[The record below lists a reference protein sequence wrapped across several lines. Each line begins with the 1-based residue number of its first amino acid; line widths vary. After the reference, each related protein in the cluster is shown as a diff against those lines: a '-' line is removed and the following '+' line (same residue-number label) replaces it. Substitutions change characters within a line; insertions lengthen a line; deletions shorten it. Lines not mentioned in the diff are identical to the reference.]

1 MDHNFIRNFSI
12 IAHIDHGKSTL
23 ADRLLEITHTVGQR
37 DMQEQFLD
45 SNPISRER
53 GITIKL
59 APVRMK
65 YTYQDQEYILNLID
79 TPGHVD
85 FSYEVSRALAACEG
99 AILLVDA
106 VSGIQAQ
113 TLTVYRQAKA
123 QNLLIIPVLN
133 KVDLPGARIED
144 VKLDLVEAF
153 GFSEEE
159 ILQVSAKNGL
169 GVEELI
175 KQVIERIPAPSGK
188 LAAYGLQVSG
198 IDNENLQSE
207 TCNLSPLR
215 ALVFDSHFDQHRGVV
230 ADVRI
235 FSGTARMGEKMV
247 LMANNKQFLP
257 LDLGF
262 YTPKE
267 NPQKEM
273 QMGEAGYIATALKS
287 LSEVK
292 VGDTITNVNNLT
304 KTPLPGYKEPKPMV
318 FLGIYPTDN
327 DAFPDLVKALDKLH
341 LNDASFVYS
350 PDFSASL
357 GKGFRVGFAGLLHAE
372 IVQERLEREFNLDLI
387 ASVPN
392 VAYQYKLQGQMHEV
406 ETARDLPD
414 QVEAIFEP
422 WLSVEVFTPQEFL
435 GGIMELFDGRRGVF
449 INMKYLSD
457 GVVLS
462 YELPMAELITDFF
475 DRIKSVSSGFAS
487 LDYEYIGNKEVDA
500 VRMDILI
507 HHERVDAL
515 SQIVVKKHAQKI
527 GQLITKKL
535 KEAIPRQM
543 FEIRIQAALGGTII
557 ASESVK
563 AFRKDVTAKLYGGDV
578 TRRMKL
584 LEKQKK
590 GKKRMKQF
598 GKVSIPQEA
607 FLAVMK
613 RE

>member
-1 MDHNFIRNFSI
+1 MDQKHIRNFSI

-37 DMQEQFLD
+37 DMQAQFLD

-59 APVRMK
+59 APVRMQ
-65 YTYQDQEYILNLID
+65 YQYQGQQYILNLID

-99 AILLVDA
+99 AVLLVDA

-123 QNLLIIPVLN
+123 QNLTIIPVLN
-133 KVDLPGARIED
+133 KVDLPGARVED
-144 VKLDLVEAF
+144 IKLDLVETF
-153 GFSEEE
+153 GFGEEQ
-159 ILQVSAKNGL
+159 ILTVSAKNGE
-169 GVEELI
+169 GVDKLLAEI
-175 KQVIERIPAPSGK
+175 IEKIPSPKNKADDDQR
-188 LAAYGLQVSG
+188 LQ
-198 IDNENLQSE
+198 
-207 TCNLSPLR
+207 
-215 ALVFDSHFDQHRGVV
+215 ALVFDSRFDQHRGVI

-235 FSGTARMGEKMV
+235 FSGTAKIGDKMV

-257 LDLGF
+257 LELGF

-267 NPQKEM
+267 NTQ
-273 QMGEAGYIATALKS
+273 QQLVTGEAGFICTSLKS

-292 VGDTITNVNNLT
+292 VGDTLT
-304 KTPLPGYKEPKPMV
+304 TVLSPSQSPLPGYKEPKPMV

-327 DAFPDLVKALDKLH
+327 DSYPDLIKALDKLH

-357 GKGFRVGFAGLLHAE
+357 GKGFRMGFAGLLHTE

-392 VAYQYKLQGQMHEV
+392 VAYQYQLHGQIHEV

-414 QVEAIFEP
+414 QVEIIYEP

-435 GGIMELFDGRRGVF
+435 GGIMELFDERRGIF
-449 INMKYLSD
+449 LNMKYLSD

-475 DRIKSVSSGFAS
+475 DRIKSVSSGYAS
-487 LDYEYIGNKEVDA
+487 LDYEFIGNKPVDA
-500 VRMDILI
+500 VRLDILI
-507 HHERVDAL
+507 HYERVDAL
-515 SQIVVKKHAQKI
+515 SQIVVRKQAQKI
-527 GQLITKKL
+527 GQIATKKL

-543 FEIRIQAALGGTII
+543 FEIRIQAAIGGTIV

-563 AFRKDVTAKLYGGDV
+563 AYRKDVTAKLYGGDV

-584 LEKQKK
+584 LNKQKK

-598 GKVSIPQEA
+598 GKVQIPQEA

>member
-1 MDHNFIRNFSI
+1 MQKIRNFSI

-23 ADRLLEITHTVGQR
+23 ADRLLEVTKTVEQR

-65 YTYQDQEYILNLID
+65 WNYNGEEYILNLID

-99 AILLVDA
+99 AVLLVDS

-113 TLTVYRQAKA
+113 TLTVFRQAKA
-123 QNLLIIPVLN
+123 QGLVIIPVLN
-133 KVDLPGARIED
+133 KIDLPGARVDD
-144 VKLDLVEAF
+144 VTLDMAETF
-153 GFSEEE
+153 GFEESE
-159 ILQVSAKNGL
+159 ILHISAKSGFGIDN
-169 GVEELI
+169 LI
-175 KQVIERIPAPSGK
+175 SQIIEHIPAPMQPSTNF
-188 LAAYGLQVSG
+188 QTIS
-198 IDNENLQSE
+198 NQQ
-207 TCNLSPLR
+207 PLR
-215 ALVFDSHFDQHRGVV
+215 ALVFDSRFDQHRGVV

-235 FSGTARMGEKMV
+235 FSGIARMGEKMV
-247 LMANNKQFLP
+247 LMANGKEFLP

-267 NPQKEM
+267 NPQL
-273 QMGEAGYIATALKS
+273 QMHAGEAGFICTALKS

-292 VGDTITNVNNLT
+292 VGDTITTVQNYAQ
-304 KTPLPGYKEPKPMV
+304 TPLPGYKEPKPMV
-318 FLGIYPTDN
+318 FLGIYPTEN
-327 DAFPDLVKALDKLH
+327 DAYPELVKALDKLH

-357 GKGFRVGFAGLLHAE
+357 GKGFRMGFAGLLHAE

-392 VAYQYKLQGQMHEV
+392 VAYQYSLHDQIHEV

-414 QVEAIFEP
+414 QVDAIFEP
-422 WLSVEVFTPQEFL
+422 WLSVEVFTPKEYL
-435 GGIMELFDGRRGVF
+435 GGIMELFDNRRGIF
-449 INMKYLSD
+449 LNMKYLSD

-475 DRIKSVSSGFAS
+475 DRIKSVSSGYAS
-487 LDYEYIGNKEVDA
+487 LDYEFTEMKQVDA
-500 VRMDILI
+500 VRLDILI

-515 SQIVVKKHAQKI
+515 SQIVVKKDAQKV
-527 GQLITKKL
+527 GQLVTKKL

-543 FEIRIQAALGGTII
+543 FEVRIQAAIGGTII
-557 ASESVK
+557 ASEVVK

-584 LEKQKK
+584 LDKQKK

>member
-1 MDHNFIRNFSI
+1 MDQKHIRNFSI

-37 DMQEQFLD
+37 DMQAQFLD

-59 APVRMK
+59 APVRMQ
-65 YTYQDQEYILNLID
+65 YQYQEQQYILNLID

-123 QNLLIIPVLN
+123 QNLTIIPVLN
-133 KVDLPGARIED
+133 KVDLPGARVEG
-144 VKLDLVEAF
+144 VKLDLAETF
-153 GFSEEE
+153 GFGEEQ
-159 ILQVSAKNGL
+159 IMTVSAKNGE
-169 GVEELI
+169 GVDKLLAEI
-175 KQVIERIPAPSGK
+175 IEKIPSPKNKADDNQ
-188 LAAYGLQVSG
+188 GLQ
-198 IDNENLQSE
+198 
-207 TCNLSPLR
+207 
-215 ALVFDSHFDQHRGVV
+215 ALVFDSRFDQHRGVI

-235 FSGTARMGEKMV
+235 FSGTAKIRDKMV

-257 LDLGF
+257 LELGF
-262 YTPKE
+262 YIPKE
-267 NPQKEM
+267 NTQQQLEA
-273 QMGEAGYIATALKS
+273 GEAGFICTSLKS

-292 VGDTITNVNNLT
+292 VGDTITTVLSPSHS
-304 KTPLPGYKEPKPMV
+304 PLPGYKEPKPMV

-327 DAFPDLVKALDKLH
+327 DSYPDLIKALDKLH

-357 GKGFRVGFAGLLHAE
+357 GKGFRMGFAGLLHAE

-392 VAYQYKLQGQMHEV
+392 VAYQYQLHGQIHEV

-414 QVEAIFEP
+414 QVETIYEP
-422 WLSVEVFTPQEFL
+422 WLSVEVFTPQDFL
-435 GGIMELFDGRRGVF
+435 GGIMELFDERRGIF
-449 INMKYLSD
+449 LNMKYLSD

-475 DRIKSVSSGFAS
+475 DRIKSVSSGYAS
-487 LDYEYIGNKEVDA
+487 LDYEFIGNKPVDA
-500 VRMDILI
+500 VRLDILI
-507 HHERVDAL
+507 HYERVDAL
-515 SQIVVKKHAQKI
+515 SQIVVRKQAQKI
-527 GQLITKKL
+527 GQIVTKKL

-543 FEIRIQAALGGTII
+543 FEIRIQAAIGGTIV

-563 AFRKDVTAKLYGGDV
+563 AYRKDVTAKLYGGDV

-584 LEKQKK
+584 LNKQKK

-598 GKVSIPQEA
+598 GKVQIPQEA

>member
-1 MDHNFIRNFSI
+1 MDQKYIRNFSI

-23 ADRLLEITHTVGQR
+23 ADRLLEITRTVGQR
-37 DMQEQFLD
+37 DMQAQFLD

-65 YTYQDQEYILNLID
+65 YVNQDQEYILNLID

-99 AILLVDA
+99 AVLLVDA

-123 QNLLIIPVLN
+123 QNLVIIPVLN
-133 KVDLPGARIED
+133 KVDLPGARSED
-144 VKLDLVEAF
+144 VKLDLVETF
-153 GFSEEE
+153 GFDEAE
-159 ILQVSAKNGL
+159 ILSVSAKTGR

-175 KQVIERIPAPSGK
+175 RKIIDKIPPPEINDSQGD
-188 LAAYGLQVSG
+188 S
-198 IDNENLQSE
+198 
-207 TCNLSPLR
+207 LR

-235 FSGTARMGEKMV
+235 FDGVAKMGEKML

-257 LDLGF
+257 LELGF

-267 NPQKEM
+267 NPQKELNA
-273 QMGEAGYIATALKS
+273 GEAGFICTSLKS

-292 VGDTITNVNNLT
+292 VGDSITTVIHPANSA
-304 KTPLPGYKEPKPMV
+304 LPGYKEPKPMV

-327 DAFPDLVKALDKLH
+327 DSYPDLVKALDKLH
-341 LNDASFVYS
+341 LNDASFIYS

-357 GKGFRVGFAGLLHAE
+357 GKGFRMGFAGLLHAE

-392 VAYQYKLQGQMHEV
+392 VAYQYQLHNQIHEV

-414 QVEAIFEP
+414 QVDTIFEP
-422 WLSVEVFTPQEFL
+422 WLTVEVFTPQEFL
-435 GGIMELFDGRRGVF
+435 GGIMELFDERRGVF

-475 DRIKSVSSGFAS
+475 DRIKSVSSGYAS
-487 LDYEYIGNKEVDA
+487 LDYEFIGNKPVDA
-500 VRMDILI
+500 VRLDILI
-507 HHERVDAL
+507 HHDRVDAL
-515 SQIVVKKHAQKI
+515 SQIVVKKDAQKI
-527 GQLITKKL
+527 GQLVTKKL

-543 FEIRIQAALGGTII
+543 FEVRIQAAIGGTII
-557 ASESVK
+557 ASEAVK

-598 GKVSIPQEA
+598 GKVTIPQEA

>member
-23 ADRLLEITHTVGQR
+23 ADRLLEITNTVGQR

-65 YTYQDQEYILNLID
+65 YSYLGNEYILNLID

-113 TLTVYRQAKA
+113 TLTVYRQAKH
-123 QNLLIIPVLN
+123 QNLKVIPVLN
-133 KVDLPGARIED
+133 KIDMPGARIDD
-144 VKLDLVEAF
+144 VTLDLVETF
-153 GFSEEE
+153 GFKENE
-159 ILQVSAKNGL
+159 ILQISAKNGL

-188 LAAYGLQVSG
+188 LTAYSLQVSG
-198 IDNENLQSE
+198 IDNKNLSPV
-207 TCNLSPLR
+207 TCHPSPLR
-215 ALVFDSHFDQHRGVV
+215 ALVFDSHFDKHRGVV
-230 ADVRI
+230 ADVRV
-235 FSGTARMGEKMV
+235 FSGTASMGEKMV
-247 LMANNKQFLP
+247 LMANDKQFLP
-257 LDLGF
+257 IELGF

-267 NPQKEM
+267 RPQQSLSE
-273 QMGEAGYIATALKS
+273 GEAGYIATSLKS

-292 VGDTITNVNNLT
+292 VGDTITTFAKSALS
-304 KTPLPGYKEPKPMV
+304 PLPGYKEPKPMV

-327 DAFPDLVKALDKLH
+327 DSFPDLVKALDKLH
-341 LNDASFVYS
+341 LNDASFVYF

-357 GKGFRVGFAGLLHAE
+357 GKGFRIGFAGLLHAE

-392 VAYQYKLQGQMHEV
+392 VAYQYQLRGEIHDV

-414 QVEAIFEP
+414 QVDSIFEP
-422 WLSVEVFTPQEFL
+422 WLSVEVFTPQEFM
-435 GGIMELFDGRRGVF
+435 GGIMELFDKRRGIF
-449 INMKYLSD
+449 INLKYLSD

-475 DRIKSVSSGFAS
+475 DRIKSVSSGYAS
-487 LDYEYIGNKEVDA
+487 LDYEYTENKPVDA
-500 VRMDILI
+500 VRLDILI

-515 SQIVVKKHAQKI
+515 SQIVVKKDAQRI
-527 GQLITKKL
+527 GQLVTKKL

-543 FEIRIQAALGGTII
+543 FEVRIQAAIGGSIV

-563 AFRKDVTAKLYGGDV
+563 AYRKDVTAKLYGGDV

-598 GKVSIPQEA
+598 GKVQIPQEA

>member
-1 MDHNFIRNFSI
+1 MDQKHIRNFSI

-37 DMQEQFLD
+37 DMQAQFLD

-59 APVRMK
+59 APVRMQ
-65 YTYQDQEYILNLID
+65 YQYQGQQYILNLID

-99 AILLVDA
+99 AVLLVDA

-123 QNLLIIPVLN
+123 QNLTIIPVLN
-133 KVDLPGARIED
+133 KVDLPGARVED
-144 VKLDLVEAF
+144 IKLDLVETF
-153 GFSEEE
+153 GFGEEQ
-159 ILQVSAKNGL
+159 ILTVSAKNGE
-169 GVEELI
+169 GVDKLLAEI
-175 KQVIERIPAPSGK
+175 IEKIPSPKNKADDDQR
-188 LAAYGLQVSG
+188 LQ
-198 IDNENLQSE
+198 
-207 TCNLSPLR
+207 
-215 ALVFDSHFDQHRGVV
+215 ALVFDSRFDQHRGVI

-235 FSGTARMGEKMV
+235 FSGTAKIGDKMV

-257 LDLGF
+257 LELGF

-267 NPQKEM
+267 NTQ
-273 QMGEAGYIATALKS
+273 QQLVTGEAGFICTSLKS

-292 VGDTITNVNNLT
+292 VGDTLT
-304 KTPLPGYKEPKPMV
+304 TVLSPSQSPLPGYKEPKPMV

-327 DAFPDLVKALDKLH
+327 DSYPDLIKALDKLH

-357 GKGFRVGFAGLLHAE
+357 GKGFRMGFAGLLHAE

-392 VAYQYKLQGQMHEV
+392 VAYQYQLHGQIHEV

-414 QVEAIFEP
+414 QVEIIYEP

-435 GGIMELFDGRRGVF
+435 GGIMELFDERRGIF
-449 INMKYLSD
+449 LNMKYLSD

-475 DRIKSVSSGFAS
+475 DRIKSVSSGYAS
-487 LDYEYIGNKEVDA
+487 LDYEFIGNKPVDA
-500 VRMDILI
+500 VRLDILI
-507 HHERVDAL
+507 HYERVDAL
-515 SQIVVKKHAQKI
+515 SQIVVRKQAQKI
-527 GQLITKKL
+527 GQIVTKKL

-543 FEIRIQAALGGTII
+543 FEIRIQAAIGGTIV

-563 AFRKDVTAKLYGGDV
+563 AYRKDVTAKLYGGDV

-584 LEKQKK
+584 LNKQKK

-598 GKVSIPQEA
+598 GKVQIPQEA